1 MKNCNASD
9 SRNPREIGLRDS
21 PARAGGRETPES
33 GGHRIPRQAIVR
45 NAHLMSY
52 KRHFCLSRAGGK
64 NESGGN
70 PAG

>member
-1 MKNCNASD
+1 MQVILAIQEKSACG
-9 SRNPREIGLRDS
+9 ILL
-21 PARAGGRETPES
+21 PAPGRRETPKG
-33 GGHRIPRQAIVR
+33 GGHRISRQAIVR